1 MTHDGAEHK
10 LFHMMRN
17 SLISETRLIDTAA
30 KEISERLPPRWRLL
44 EREREAA
51 VRFPKDSTRL
61 VDAIWE
67 IRDPAGVSSDVII
80 EVKTNPVEPRS
91 VDSVVSQLK
100 ALSNSG
106 SKRVAGTP
114 SCMLISTYLSPLTR
128 ERLTRAGVS
137 HADSTGN
144 IRFSVDRPAVFIETQ
159 GADKNPF
166 REKRPLR
173 SLKGGR
179 AARVA
184 RGLLDYRTPFGT
196 RQLAAEI
203 ASSPAMVSRVSN
215 LLEPDEIVT
224 KESPRGRIVSVD
236 WEALARRWAV
246 DYDFAS
252 SNILTTWLE
261 PRGTEALFARLR
273 EAAFRY
279 TVTGSFAGYRLAP
292 VAQPRLATLYVKD
305 PETEAEALGLRPAET
320 GPNVLLVVPFDPV
333 VFERAEYDNG
343 IAYTRVTQTLLDLMT
358 GPGRGPA
365 EADALLEWMRE
376 NEDVWKLPMTRT
388 T

>member
-1 MTHDGAEHK
+1 
-10 LFHMMRN
+10 MMRN
-17 SLISETRLIDTAA
+17 SFISETTLVSTAA
-30 KEISERLPPRWRLL
+30 EQIGERLPPRWRLL

-51 VRFPKDSTRL
+51 VRFPQESTRK

-67 IRDPAGVSSDVII
+67 IRDPAGLSSDVIV
-80 EVKTNPVEPRS
+80 EVKTNPVEPRFVS
-91 VDSVVSQLK
+91 SVVSKLK
-100 ALSNSG
+100 ALSNSANE
-106 SKRVAGTP
+106 RDPATP
-114 SCMLISTYLSPLTR
+114 ACMLISTYLSPLTR
-128 ERLTRAGVS
+128 ERLAEAGVS
-137 HADSTGN
+137 YADSTGN

-166 REKRPLR
+166 REKRTLR
-173 SLKGGR
+173 SLKGRR

-252 SNILTTWLE
+252 SNTLTTWLE
-261 PRGTEALFARLR
+261 PRGTEALFVRLR

-279 TVTGSFAGYRLAP
+279 TVTGSFAGHRLAP
-292 VAQPRLATLYVKD
+292 VAQPRLASLYVED
-305 PETEAEALGLRPAET
+305 PETEAEKLGLRPADT
-320 GPNVLLVVPFDPV
+320 GANVLLVVPFDPV

-376 NEDVWKLPMTRT
+376 NEDIWKLPMTGT